1 MITIN
6 RVSKEKSDK
15 INNLI
20 ITMVKIYPFNIDHA
34 LRRVSQL
41 EGVNLAN
48 CRTRWYGKLR
58 WENPNVFMLS
68 SEHCEVHNTKSI
80 CSEKL
85 DEETLQK
92 ITVL

>member
-1 MITIN
+1 MKTIN
-6 RVSKEKSDK
+6 RVSKEQGDK

-20 ITMVKIYPFNIDHA
+20 ITMVKIYPFNIDYA
-34 LRRVSQL
+34 LRRVSEL
-41 EGVNLAN
+41 EGVTLVN

-58 WENPNVFMLS
+58 WQNPNIVKLS
-68 SEHCEVHNTKSI
+68 SEHCEIHNTKSI